1 MDATGIRD
9 EIARLEEAGR
19 ACTTE
24 RDAHRIDIGIE
35 RLEAELAALAP
46 AAHHAARRRPTMG
59 PKCMQATR
67 ARTDASFL
75 VDKADIVANAY
86 DLSINKYKKTEYVA
100 ESYPPPSEILAEVA
114 ELEKQIIAGIAELR
128 RKVKDDR
135 C

>member
-67 ARTDASFL
+67 ARTGDKLLDL
-75 VDKADIVANAY
+75 VARLRSPQAATDPVDERREIVRA
-86 DLSINKYKKTEYVA
+86 
-100 ESYPPPSEILAEVA
+100 AEV
-114 ELEKQIIAGIAELR
+114 LETLAQDLR
-128 RKVKDDR
+128 NAADPNIE
-135 C
+135 